1 MAAAAS
7 CVDQSLPER
16 LAGMHAMSSEVQPN
30 GVGNGTPRDVAGTIS
45 GIVLGFDLLA
55 MLLLALAIGTTRDRI
70 ARLFAEFGLSLPG
83 YVAALMHVPM
93 TAIQLGFMLLAVGLC
108 LLEFGTSRG
117 LLRLRVH
124 VAVALA
130 LILLWCVYVWSVFV
144 PLLQLVEQLQWR

>member
-1 MAAAAS
+1 MPTDDLPGGNGQPSAVAAS
-7 CVDQSLPER
+7 
-16 LAGMHAMSSEVQPN
+16 
-30 GVGNGTPRDVAGTIS
+30 IS

-70 ARLFAEFGLSLPG
+70 ARLFAEFGLALPG

-93 TAIQLGFMLLAVGLC
+93 VAIHFGFFLLAVGLC
-108 LLEFGTSRG
+108 LLEFGSSRG
-117 LLRLRVH
+117 VLRLRVH

-130 LILLWCVYVWSVFV
+130 LMLLWCLYVWSVFV